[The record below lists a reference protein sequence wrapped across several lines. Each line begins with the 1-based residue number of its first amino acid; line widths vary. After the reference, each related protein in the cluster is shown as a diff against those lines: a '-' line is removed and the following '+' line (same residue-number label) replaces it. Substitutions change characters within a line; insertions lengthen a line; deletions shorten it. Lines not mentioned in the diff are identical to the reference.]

1 MSEHTQIG
9 QIFIPAE
16 LNWEARASVCH
27 HPLTASRAA
36 PRLPDET
43 HALWDRQTEPLRVS
57 GALSSHHVALVVGL

>member
-1 MSEHTQIG
+1 MPEHMQIG

-27 HPLTASRAA
+27 HPLTPSTAA

-43 HALWDRQTEPLRVS
+43 HALRDGQTAPLQVS
-57 GALSSHHVALVVGL
+57 GALSSHQVALVVVL